1 MSGPGYGLTVAA
13 AILGI
18 SLVKYIYCVYIHPLS
33 SVPGPRIAACTS
45 LWLAYHTYVGDE
57 CTVIYDLHK
66 KYGPVLRVAPNDVDI
81 DDGDAVE
88 PIYITNGGFPKTP
101 AYAKFDIDGH
111 TTIFS
116 TLTLAE
122 RARRAKAVSPIFSA
136 ASIRSSKDALLQVV
150 DDFVDKV
157 RREARRSPEKPVN
170 VLNATRSMAI
180 DVVSTHLFHQR
191 YGAVTENSQTMS
203 ASPFVDAY
211 VAVGS
216 FFNLW
221 TGRLG
226 DIIQHGA
233 EYWMTDS
240 KTEVAFELIDRYT
253 KQLVA
258 TSVPNSG
265 SYQSRLLETVSVQQ
279 SQIELKDVCFAG
291 TDSTGMTTATI
302 MWHLVKNPEM

>member
-191 YGAVTENSQTMS
+191 YGAVTENS
-203 ASPFVDAY
+203 
-211 VAVGS
+211 
-216 FFNLW
+216 
-221 TGRLG
+221 
-226 DIIQHGA
+226 
-233 EYWMTDS
+233 
-240 KTEVAFELIDRYT
+240 
-253 KQLVA
+253 
-258 TSVPNSG
+258 
-265 SYQSRLLETVSVQQ
+265 
-279 SQIELKDVCFAG
+279 
-291 TDSTGMTTATI
+291 
-302 MWHLVKNPEM
+302 